1 MTTFKTKI
9 ATADATSITVRGLDL
24 VSDIIGEMSFTELQ
38 YFLCT
43 SRRPTAQQVKVL
55 DACLVTL
62 MEHGWTPSS
71 IIARMMIDS
80 VPEES
85 QVAIAS
91 GLLAMGS
98 VFAGTAEGCAKI
110 LQEGIAAGGDLDAYC
125 DKVVAKH
132 RQARKPLAGF
142 GHPLHKPDDPRSIKL
157 FAVGRAAGLEGKYLD
172 LLERLGK
179 SMDKAAGK
187 HISINATGVLG
198 ALLLEIGLEPGVMR
212 GLAVVSRAGG
222 LIGHITEERETHTAR
237 HIWHLAEEHIPY
249 EK

>member
-1 MTTFKTKI
+1 MTAFKTKI

-125 DKVVAKH
+125 DKVVAEH